1 MSNGGDEIRITR
13 IFPGSAARHAA
24 LHLAFDI
31 EPPPAEGTPATPV
44 ADLLAGVRRRTVSID
59 LLMGAYSGGELVT
72 ACLAAESPGAAA
84 LVFIPSKVETDVK
97 FRATVATL
105 KSLQA
110 LAWDRS
116 IMLLEVLVSRGRVV
130 LRNLLEES
138 GFSYLTR
145 LRYLTRDVSRR
156 VRSSKAAHDLEWVE
170 YALGNE
176 LLFQRTLEETYR
188 QSQDCPE
195 LTGIRRTADVLAGHR
210 AAGIFDPALW
220 WVAMRGDKPAG
231 VMLLNRIPRQ
241 PVLEVVYMGVTHA
254 ARRTGVADALL
265 QRALDAGARTG
276 VVGLSLAVD
285 QRNTP
290 ARRMYARWD
299 FVEKGARD
307 AWIVTSPRA

>member
-1 MSNGGDEIRITR
+1 MSNGGDEFQITR
-13 IFPGSAARHAA
+13 IVAGSAARHAA

-31 EPPPAEGTPATPV
+31 EPPPAEGTSAAPV
-44 ADLLAGVRRRTVSID
+44 ADLLASVRRKTVSID
-59 LLMGAYSGGELVT
+59 LLLGAYRGRELVT

-84 LVFIPSKVETDVK
+84 LVFVPGKLETDVK
-97 FRATVATL
+97 YRATVATL

-116 IMLLEVLVSRGRVV
+116 IVILEVLVAPGRGV
-130 LRNLLEES
+130 LGDLLKES
-138 GFSYLTR
+138 GFRYLTR
-145 LRYLTRDVSRR
+145 LRYLMRDATRKG
-156 VRSSKAAHDLEWVE
+156 RSFKAAHDLEWVE
-170 YALGNE
+170 YAPDRE
-176 LLFQRTLEETYR
+176 LLFQRTVEETYT

-195 LTGIRRTADVLAGHR
+195 LTGLRRTAEVLAGHR
-210 AAGIFDPALW
+210 ATGIFDPALW
-220 WVAMRGDKPAG
+220 WVAMRGDKPVG
-231 VMLLNRIPRQ
+231 VMLLNRIPHR
-241 PVLEVVYMGVTHA
+241 PVLEVVYMGVAHA

-265 QRALDAGARTG
+265 QRALDVGARMG

-307 AWIVTSPRA
+307 AWIVTSPRT